1 MNYPARP
8 SSQQLR
14 YTTDSLH
21 DSGKLR
27 RWKGG
32 AAAYQSVIFI
42 KREGGI
48 CYTAELR
55 GETKFVGDEII
66 RKNAEPWSDAST
78 RGNIIISMCCRARSG
93 LIESRPYS
101 AMPDFSDDPPPPCC
115 ETSGQPA
122 SAKSATNS
130 IAPQSFFNIVSFLR

>member
-27 RWKGG
+27 PWKGG
-32 AAAYQSVIFI
+32 AAEYQSVIFNRRRRDLNRACEI
-42 KREGGI
+42 HITLSEFAFRFAGRK

-66 RKNAEPWSDAST
+66 
-78 RGNIIISMCCRARSG
+78 
-93 LIESRPYS
+93 
-101 AMPDFSDDPPPPCC
+101 
-115 ETSGQPA
+115 
-122 SAKSATNS
+122 
-130 IAPQSFFNIVSFLR
+130 